1 MNEIVY
7 RGESNQPLTNS
18 KLVAEVFEKPHD
30 NVLKAI
36 RKILQGGIVKN
47 DETPMFEE
55 TTYINEQ
62 NKQSYPMFI
71 MNQDGFTLLA
81 MGFNGKKAMEF
92 KLKYIEAFNAMK
104 RQIEESNP
112 SVPQNYLE
120 ALKSLVKAEE
130 EKQQLALE
138 NKKQQEQILTIS
150 KTNMEL
156 GNKITEMLPKV
167 SYYDKILQ
175 SNATMTVT
183 QIAQDYGMTAMRLN
197 KELESMRIQ
206 HKVRGQWILF
216 AQFLEGGY
224 VHSRA
229 VEIVRSDG
237 RHDVKYNTE
246 WTTKGRIFLYESL
259 KAKGILPLIEQENTP
274 SIRALVEQ
282 SQPRQLV
289 TVNKPSNS
297 TDMID
302 PEIKEQLDRI
312 EQYSL
317 IAAKNVLNINEAAII
332 LGMTVRG
339 VRENVRNRIIP
350 CYKPNVNRLYFKKS
364 ELEEWM
370 TQNRRKSMAELKSE
384 AAAYCFTH

>member
-18 KLVAEVFEKPHD
+18 KLVAEVFGKEHRNVVRDIK
-30 NVLKAI
+30 NLIEGGVLKNE
-36 RKILQGGIVKN
+36 Q
-47 DETPMFEE
+47 TPMFEE

-104 RQIEESNP
+104 RQIEQSNP

-120 ALKSLVKAEE
+120 ALKSLVKSEE

-156 GNKITEMLPKV
+156 GNKITDMLPKV

-175 SNATMTVT
+175 SNATMTIT
-183 QIAQDYGMTAMRLN
+183 QIAQDYGMSAIKMN

-206 HKVRGQWILF
+206 HKMRGQWILF
-216 AQFLEGGY
+216 AQFLKGGY

-229 VEIVRSDG
+229 VDIVRSDG
-237 RHDVKYNTE
+237 SHDVKYNTE
-246 WTTKGRIFLYESL
+246 WTTKGRIFLYEAL

-274 SIRALVEQ
+274 SDKGTGGTEPSKAASA
-282 SQPRQLV
+282 SQQ
-289 TVNKPSNS
+289 T
-297 TDMID
+297 
-302 PEIKEQLDRI
+302 IKFD
-312 EQYSL
+312 
-317 IAAKNVLNINEAAII
+317 
-332 LGMTVRG
+332 
-339 VRENVRNRIIP
+339 
-350 CYKPNVNRLYFKKS
+350 
-364 ELEEWM
+364 
-370 TQNRRKSMAELKSE
+370 
-384 AAAYCFTH
+384 

>member
-1 MNEIVY
+1 MTGIVY

-18 KLVAEVFEKPHD
+18 KLVAEVFGKEHRNVVRDIK
-30 NVLKAI
+30 NLIEGGVLKNE
-36 RKILQGGIVKN
+36 Q
-47 DETPMFEE
+47 TPMFEE

-71 MNQDGFTLLA
+71 MNKDGFTLLA

-104 RQIEESNP
+104 RQIEQNKP
-112 SVPQNYLE
+112 SVPQTYLE

-138 NKKQQEQILTIS
+138 NKQQQATILTIS
-150 KTNMEL
+150 KENMEL

-183 QIAQDYGMTAMRLN
+183 QIAQDYGMSAMKLN
-197 KELESMRIQ
+197 KELEAMKIQ
-206 HKVRGQWILF
+206 HKVRGQWILYGK
-216 AQFLEGGY
+216 FLTGGY
-224 VHSRA
+224 IHSRA
-229 VEIVRSDG
+229 VDILRSDG

-274 SIRALVEQ
+274 SSKGTGGTEPSKAASA
-282 SQPRQLV
+282 SQQ
-289 TVNKPSNS
+289 T
-297 TDMID
+297 
-302 PEIKEQLDRI
+302 IKF
-312 EQYSL
+312 
-317 IAAKNVLNINEAAII
+317 N
-332 LGMTVRG
+332 
-339 VRENVRNRIIP
+339 
-350 CYKPNVNRLYFKKS
+350 
-364 ELEEWM
+364 
-370 TQNRRKSMAELKSE
+370 
-384 AAAYCFTH
+384 

>member
-18 KLVAEVFEKPHD
+18 KLVAEVFGKEHRNVVRDIK
-30 NVLKAI
+30 NLIEGGVLKNE
-36 RKILQGGIVKN
+36 Q
-47 DETPMFEE
+47 TQMFEE

-104 RQIEESNP
+104 KQIEQSKP

-138 NKKQQEQILTIS
+138 NKQKDETIITIS
-150 KTNMEL
+150 KANVEL

-167 SYYDKILQ
+167 SYYDRILQ
-175 SNATMTVT
+175 SNATMTIT
-183 QIAQDYGMTAMRLN
+183 QIAQDYGMSAIAMN

-206 HKVRGQWILF
+206 HKERGQWILY
-216 AQFLEGGY
+216 AQFLKGGY

-229 VEIVRSDG
+229 VDIIRNDG

-246 WTTKGRIFLYESL
+246 WTTKGRLFLYEAL
-259 KAKGILPLIEQENTP
+259 KGKGILPLIEQENTP
-274 SIRALVEQ
+274 RDKGTGGREPSKKTCA
-282 SQPRQLV
+282 SQQ
-289 TVNKPSNS
+289 T
-297 TDMID
+297 
-302 PEIKEQLDRI
+302 
-312 EQYSL
+312 
-317 IAAKNVLNINEAAII
+317 INFE
-332 LGMTVRG
+332 
-339 VRENVRNRIIP
+339 
-350 CYKPNVNRLYFKKS
+350 
-364 ELEEWM
+364 
-370 TQNRRKSMAELKSE
+370 
-384 AAAYCFTH
+384 

>member
-1 MNEIVY
+1 MNGIVY

-18 KLVAEVFEKPHD
+18 KLVAEVFGKEHRNVVRDIK
-30 NVLKAI
+30 NLIEGGVLKNE
-36 RKILQGGIVKN
+36 Q
-47 DETPMFEE
+47 TQMFEE

-104 RQIEESNP
+104 RQIEQSKP

-183 QIAQDYGMTAMRLN
+183 QIAQDYGMSAVRMN
-197 KELESMRIQ
+197 KELESMKIQ

-216 AQFLEGGY
+216 AQFLKGGY

-229 VEIVRSDG
+229 VDIIRKDG
-237 RHDVKYNTE
+237 QHDVKYNTE

-274 SIRALVEQ
+274 SDKSTGRTEPAKAASA
-282 SQPRQLV
+282 SQQ
-289 TVNKPSNS
+289 T
-297 TDMID
+297 
-302 PEIKEQLDRI
+302 IKFD
-312 EQYSL
+312 
-317 IAAKNVLNINEAAII
+317 
-332 LGMTVRG
+332 
-339 VRENVRNRIIP
+339 
-350 CYKPNVNRLYFKKS
+350 
-364 ELEEWM
+364 
-370 TQNRRKSMAELKSE
+370 
-384 AAAYCFTH
+384 

>member
-7 RGESNQPLTNS
+7 RGKSNQPLTNS
-18 KLVAEVFEKPHD
+18 KLVAEVFGKEHKH
-30 NVLKAI
+30 VREAI
-36 RKILQGGIVKN
+36 KKLITTAENSTVHQ
-47 DETPMFEE
+47 MFSES
-55 TTYINEQ
+55 TYLNEQ
-62 NKQSYPMFI
+62 NKEQPMFI

-104 RQIEESNP
+104 RQIEQSKP

-175 SNATMTVT
+175 SNSTMTVT
-183 QIAQDYGMTAMRLN
+183 QIAQDYGMSAVRMN
-197 KELESMRIQ
+197 KELESMKIQ

-216 AQFLEGGY
+216 AQFLKGGY

-229 VEIVRSDG
+229 VDIIRKDG
-237 RHDVKYNTE
+237 QHDVKYNTE

-274 SIRALVEQ
+274 SDKGTGGTEPAKAASA
-282 SQPRQLV
+282 SQQ
-289 TVNKPSNS
+289 T
-297 TDMID
+297 
-302 PEIKEQLDRI
+302 IKF
-312 EQYSL
+312 
-317 IAAKNVLNINEAAII
+317 N
-332 LGMTVRG
+332 
-339 VRENVRNRIIP
+339 
-350 CYKPNVNRLYFKKS
+350 
-364 ELEEWM
+364 
-370 TQNRRKSMAELKSE
+370 
-384 AAAYCFTH
+384 

>member
-1 MNEIVY
+1 MTGIVY
-7 RGESNQPLTNS
+7 RGDSNQPLTNS
-18 KLVAEVFEKPHD
+18 KLVAEVFEKEHKH
-30 NVLKAI
+30 VREAI
-36 RKILQGGIVKN
+36 KKLLTTAENSTVRQ
-47 DETPMFEE
+47 MFSES
-55 TTYINEQ
+55 TYLNEQ
-62 NKQSYPMFI
+62 NKEQPMFI

-92 KLKYIEAFNAMK
+92 KLKYIEAFNKMK
-104 RQIEESNP
+104 KEIEVTKP

-150 KTNMEL
+150 KANMEL

-175 SNATMTVT
+175 SNATMTIT

-274 SIRALVEQ
+274 SDKSTGRTEPSKAASA
-282 SQPRQLV
+282 SQQ
-289 TVNKPSNS
+289 T
-297 TDMID
+297 
-302 PEIKEQLDRI
+302 
-312 EQYSL
+312 
-317 IAAKNVLNINEAAII
+317 LNF
-332 LGMTVRG
+332 V
-339 VRENVRNRIIP
+339 
-350 CYKPNVNRLYFKKS
+350 
-364 ELEEWM
+364 
-370 TQNRRKSMAELKSE
+370 
-384 AAAYCFTH
+384 